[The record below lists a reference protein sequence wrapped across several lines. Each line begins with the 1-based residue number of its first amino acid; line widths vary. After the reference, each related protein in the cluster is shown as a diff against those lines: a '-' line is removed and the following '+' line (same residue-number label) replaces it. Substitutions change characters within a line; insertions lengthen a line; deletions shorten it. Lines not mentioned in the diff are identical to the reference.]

1 MLIELQK
8 NSQITIPREI
18 IDKTGL
24 AEGNQLEIFEKDGMI
39 GLRPVSV
46 YPENYLSE
54 LKMDVEEMKGRI
66 ASGEQ
71 PVFDRVDTLF
81 EHLDIES

>member
-1 MLIELQK
+1 MLIEFQK
-8 NSQITIPREI
+8 NSQIAIPREI
-18 IDKTGL
+18 IDKAGL
-24 AEGNQLEIFEKDGMI
+24 TEGDQLEIFEKDGMI

-54 LKMDVEEMKGRI
+54 LKREVEEMKVKI

-81 EHLDIES
+81 EHLDTES